1 VKKRDKIGFDVE
13 IDELTN
19 SIKNVIS
26 GDSFST
32 DISRITKTD
41 LKTISQKEGWQFDW
55 KLELKRPERDVYKLT
70 IVNNQSIIQGLI
82 SLEVRSDHVFMHLV
96 ESAPFNK
103 GKTKL
108 YAGIPGNLVA
118 FACKLSFQRG
128 HEGNIA
134 FISKTQLIDHYV
146 ESLGAEHVGGR
157 LMIIDSEAALKLIN
171 RYFSNILIMKTKKVE
186 LDVDF
191 IGGQTSLTKEE
202 EKVISDFIKKNKSK
216 KTKRSSIKTKT
227 VKQLI

>member
-19 SIKNVIS
+19 SIRNVIS

-32 DISRITKTD
+32 DISRINKTD
-41 LKTISQKEGWQFDW
+41 LKKVTQKDGWLFDW
-55 KLELKRPERDVYKLT
+55 RLELKHPERDIYKLT
-70 IVNNQSIIQGLI
+70 IVNNQTIIQGLI

-103 GKTKL
+103 GKSKL

-134 FISKTQLIDHYV
+134 FISKTQLIDHYI
-146 ESLGAEHVGGR
+146 ESLGAVHVGGR
-157 LMIIDSEAALKLIN
+157 LMTIDSTAALKLIN
-171 RYFSNILIMKTKKVE
+171 RYFSNI
-186 LDVDF
+186 
-191 IGGQTSLTKEE
+191 
-202 EKVISDFIKKNKSK
+202 
-216 KTKRSSIKTKT
+216 
-227 VKQLI
+227 